1 MALIDRVDR
10 NGPPADPAVTKI
22 FATLSAEEG
31 RVTNM
36 KATLL
41 HALPAFEAFSGWKGV
56 KAAVRALVG
65 DHGVSVYSHAISATA
80 GCLLCSTYFRRL
92 LKNEGID
99 PESWQ
104 PVGDD
109 ALLADLG
116 AVVGQAQPIGPELKA
131 RLKARFDDAAIV
143 NLVAYGA
150 TMLATNAF
158 NTALG
163 IPLDDYLEPYRVPA
177 GEVTVIRPSAVAAG
191 SRR

>member
-1 MALIDRVDR
+1 MPIVDRIDRA
-10 NGPPADPAVTKI
+10 GPSADPQVVRI
-22 FATLSAEEG
+22 FAALTAEES

-41 HALPAFEAFSGWKGV
+41 RSLPAFDAFSHWKDV

-65 DHGVSVYSHAISATA
+65 DHGVSVYSHAISTTS

-92 LKNEGID
+92 LKNEGIEPD
-99 PESWQ
+99 GWRPT
-104 PVGDD
+104 GDD
-109 ALLADLG
+109 ALLVDLG
-116 AVVGQAQPIGPELKA
+116 AVVGQAQPINAALSA

-163 IPLDDYLEPYRVPA
+163 IPLDDYLEPYRAPIA
-177 GEVTVIRPSAVAAG
+177 KTA
-191 SRR
+191 